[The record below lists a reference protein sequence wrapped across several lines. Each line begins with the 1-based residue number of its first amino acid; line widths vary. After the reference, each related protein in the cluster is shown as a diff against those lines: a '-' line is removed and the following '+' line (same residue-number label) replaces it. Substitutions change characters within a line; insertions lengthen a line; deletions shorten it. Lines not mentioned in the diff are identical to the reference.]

1 MIIFSF
7 FRRKSTQIYLL
18 LFIILFLLINST
30 GLLIEN
36 IENIKDNNFSSSTLL
51 YIKSETNYE
60 SLLKSNKYI
69 TNIKRA
75 LIFDYGNVKNID
87 ENTAVANT
95 KVDKMTVETGNV
107 VDYSN
112 EMNERAIIGL
122 KELNFINNRYNITKL
137 ISDSSVFYYEGVQIN
152 LKIKNVI
159 NSKKRSELII
169 SDSLFNELIT
179 KSNSYIY
186 TASITKTNEAQKII
200 NNLNKQVKGNVIL
213 LENLDESEQKIGE
226 ALDKNLKYLKAANIV
241 ICVISILLFLIINNN
256 NKNDLINEIYL
267 EQVLGFNSF
276 EIKCYL
282 FLRLIVL
289 HVASLLI
296 SCLLI
301 LILKYFINFPLFL
314 LLIRIIKI
322 IVFIMVYNV
331 ITCLMFK
338 TKAEKLFKYR

>member
-18 LFIILFLLINST
+18 LFIILFFLINST

-87 ENTAVANT
+87 ENDIIEEEIGGILTYSSVENEAF
-95 KVDKMTVETGNV
+95 DK
-107 VDYSN
+107 N
-112 EMNERAIIGL
+112 ELVIGL

-137 ISDSSVFYYEGVQIN
+137 ISDSSVFYYEGVPIN

-314 LLIRIIKI
+314 FLIRIIKI

>member
-18 LFIILFLLINST
+18 LFIILFFLINST

-75 LIFDYGNVKNID
+75 IIFDYGNVKNID
-87 ENTAVANT
+87 ENDIIEEEIGGILTYSSVENEAF
-95 KVDKMTVETGNV
+95 DK
-107 VDYSN
+107 N
-112 EMNERAIIGL
+112 ELVIGL

-137 ISDSSVFYYEGVQIN
+137 ISDSSVFYYEGVPIN

-226 ALDKNLKYLKAANIV
+226 SLDKNLKYLKATNIV

-314 LLIRIIKI
+314 FLIRIIKI

>member
-18 LFIILFLLINST
+18 LFIILFFLINST

-87 ENTAVANT
+87 ENDIIEEEIGGILTYSSVENEAF
-95 KVDKMTVETGNV
+95 DK
-107 VDYSN
+107 N
-112 EMNERAIIGL
+112 ELVIGL

-296 SCLLI
+296 SCILI

-314 LLIRIIKI
+314 FLIRIIKI
-322 IVFIMVYNV
+322 IVFIIVYNV
-331 ITCLMFK
+331 IACLMFNIK
-338 TKAEKLFKYR
+338 IERR

>member
-18 LFIILFLLINST
+18 LFIILFFLINST

-87 ENTAVANT
+87 ENDIIEEEIGGILTYSSVENEAF
-95 KVDKMTVETGNV
+95 DK
-107 VDYSN
+107 N
-112 EMNERAIIGL
+112 ELVIGL

-137 ISDSSVFYYEGVQIN
+137 ISDSSVFYYEGVPIN

-200 NNLNKQVKGNVIL
+200 NNLNKQVRGNVIL

-226 ALDKNLKYLKAANIV
+226 ALDKNLKYLKATNIV

-314 LLIRIIKI
+314 FLIRIIKI
-322 IVFIMVYNV
+322 IVFIIVYNV
-331 ITCLMFK
+331 IACLMFNIK
-338 TKAEKLFKYR
+338 IERR

>member
-18 LFIILFLLINST
+18 LFIILFFLINST

-75 LIFDYGNVKNID
+75 LIFNYGNVKNID
-87 ENTAVANT
+87 ENDIIEEEIGGILTYSSVENEAF
-95 KVDKMTVETGNV
+95 DKNKLV
-107 VDYSN
+107 
-112 EMNERAIIGL
+112 IGL

-137 ISDSSVFYYEGVQIN
+137 ISDSSVFYYEGVPIN

-314 LLIRIIKI
+314 FLIRIIKI

>member
-18 LFIILFLLINST
+18 LFIILFFLINST

-75 LIFDYGNVKNID
+75 IIFDYGNVKNID
-87 ENTAVANT
+87 ENDIIEEEIGGILTYSSVENEAF
-95 KVDKMTVETGNV
+95 DK
-107 VDYSN
+107 N
-112 EMNERAIIGL
+112 ELVIGL

-314 LLIRIIKI
+314 FLIRIIKI

>member
-18 LFIILFLLINST
+18 LFIILFFLINST

-75 LIFDYGNVKNID
+75 TIFDYGNVKNID
-87 ENTAVANT
+87 ENDIIEEEIGGILTYSSVENEAF
-95 KVDKMTVETGNV
+95 DK
-107 VDYSN
+107 N
-112 EMNERAIIGL
+112 ELVIGL

-137 ISDSSVFYYEGVQIN
+137 ISDSSVFYYEGVPIN

-226 ALDKNLKYLKAANIV
+226 ALDKNLKYLKATNIV

-301 LILKYFINFPLFL
+301 LILKYFINFSLFL
-314 LLIRIIKI
+314 FLIRIIKI

-331 ITCLMFK
+331 ITCLMFNIK
-338 TKAEKLFKYR
+338 IEKLFKYR

>member
-1 MIIFSF
+1 MIVFSF

-18 LFIILFLLINST
+18 LFIILFFLINST

-87 ENTAVANT
+87 ENDIIEEEIGGILTYSSVENEAF
-95 KVDKMTVETGNV
+95 DK
-107 VDYSN
+107 N
-112 EMNERAIIGL
+112 ELVIGL
-122 KELNFINNRYNITKL
+122 KELNFINYRYNITKL
-137 ISDSSVFYYEGVQIN
+137 ISDSSVFYYEGVPIN

-226 ALDKNLKYLKAANIV
+226 ALDKNLKYLKATNIV

-314 LLIRIIKI
+314 FLIRIIKI
-322 IVFIMVYNV
+322 IVFIIVYNI
-331 ITCLMFK
+331 ITCLMFNIK
-338 TKAEKLFKYR
+338 IERR

>member
-18 LFIILFLLINST
+18 LFIILFFLINST

-87 ENTAVANT
+87 ENDIIEEEIGGILTYSSVENEAF
-95 KVDKMTVETGNV
+95 DK
-107 VDYSN
+107 N
-112 EMNERAIIGL
+112 ELVIGL

-137 ISDSSVFYYEGVQIN
+137 ISDSSVFYYEGVPIN

-296 SCLLI
+296 SCILI

>member
-18 LFIILFLLINST
+18 LFIILFFLINST

-75 LIFDYGNVKNID
+75 LIFNYGNVKNID
-87 ENTAVANT
+87 ENDIIEEEIGGILTYSSVENEAF
-95 KVDKMTVETGNV
+95 DKNKLV
-107 VDYSN
+107 
-112 EMNERAIIGL
+112 IGL

-137 ISDSSVFYYEGVQIN
+137 ISDSSVFYYEGVPIN

-314 LLIRIIKI
+314 FLIRIIKI

-331 ITCLMFK
+331 ITCLMFNIK
-338 TKAEKLFKYR
+338 IERR

>member
-69 TNIKRA
+69 TNIKRT

-87 ENTAVANT
+87 ENDIIEEEIGGILTYSSVENEAF
-95 KVDKMTVETGNV
+95 DK
-107 VDYSN
+107 N
-112 EMNERAIIGL
+112 ELVIGL

-137 ISDSSVFYYEGVQIN
+137 ISDSSVFYYEGVPIN
-152 LKIKNVI
+152 FKIKNVI

-226 ALDKNLKYLKAANIV
+226 ALDKNLKYLKATNIV

-301 LILKYFINFPLFL
+301 LILKYFITFPLFL

>member
-87 ENTAVANT
+87 GNDIIEEEIGGILTYSSVENEAF
-95 KVDKMTVETGNV
+95 DK
-107 VDYSN
+107 N
-112 EMNERAIIGL
+112 ELVIGL

>member
-18 LFIILFLLINST
+18 LFIILFFLINST

-87 ENTAVANT
+87 ENDIIEEEIGGILTYSSVENEAF
-95 KVDKMTVETGNV
+95 DK
-107 VDYSN
+107 N
-112 EMNERAIIGL
+112 ELVIGL

-226 ALDKNLKYLKAANIV
+226 ALDKNLKYLKATNIV

-314 LLIRIIKI
+314 FLIRIIKI

>member
-18 LFIILFLLINST
+18 LFIILFFLINST

-87 ENTAVANT
+87 ENDIIEEEIGGILTYSSVENEAF
-95 KVDKMTVETGNV
+95 DK
-107 VDYSN
+107 N
-112 EMNERAIIGL
+112 ELVIGL

-200 NNLNKQVKGNVIL
+200 NKLNKQVKGNVIL

-226 ALDKNLKYLKAANIV
+226 ALDKNLKYLKATNIV

>member
-18 LFIILFLLINST
+18 LFIILFFLINST

-87 ENTAVANT
+87 ENDIIEEEIGGILTYSSVENEAF
-95 KVDKMTVETGNV
+95 DKNKLV
-107 VDYSN
+107 
-112 EMNERAIIGL
+112 IGL

-137 ISDSSVFYYEGVQIN
+137 ISDSSVFYYEGVPIN

-314 LLIRIIKI
+314 FLIRIIKI

>member
-18 LFIILFLLINST
+18 LFIILFFLINST

-87 ENTAVANT
+87 ENDIIEEEIGGILTYSSVENEAF
-95 KVDKMTVETGNV
+95 DK
-107 VDYSN
+107 N
-112 EMNERAIIGL
+112 ELVIGL

-226 ALDKNLKYLKAANIV
+226 ALDKNLKYLKATNIV

-301 LILKYFINFPLFL
+301 LILKYFITFPLFL

>member
-18 LFIILFLLINST
+18 LFIILFFLINST

-87 ENTAVANT
+87 ENDIIEEEIGGILTYSSVENEAF
-95 KVDKMTVETGNV
+95 DK
-107 VDYSN
+107 N
-112 EMNERAIIGL
+112 ELVIGL

-314 LLIRIIKI
+314 FLIRIIKI

>member
-18 LFIILFLLINST
+18 LFIILFFLINST

-87 ENTAVANT
+87 ENDIIEEEIGGILTYSSVENEAF
-95 KVDKMTVETGNV
+95 DK
-107 VDYSN
+107 N
-112 EMNERAIIGL
+112 ELVIGL

-169 SDSLFNELIT
+169 SDSLFNELLT

-267 EQVLGFNSF
+267 EHVLGFNSF

>member
-18 LFIILFLLINST
+18 LFIILFFLINST

-87 ENTAVANT
+87 ENDIIEEEIGGILTYSSVENEAF
-95 KVDKMTVETGNV
+95 DK
-107 VDYSN
+107 N
-112 EMNERAIIGL
+112 ELVIGL

-137 ISDSSVFYYEGVQIN
+137 ISDSSVFYYEGVPIN

-296 SCLLI
+296 SCILI

-314 LLIRIIKI
+314 FLIRIIKI

>member
-18 LFIILFLLINST
+18 LFIILFFLINST

-75 LIFDYGNVKNID
+75 LIFNYGNVKNID
-87 ENTAVANT
+87 ENDIIEEEIGGILTYSSVENEAF
-95 KVDKMTVETGNV
+95 DKNKLV
-107 VDYSN
+107 
-112 EMNERAIIGL
+112 IGL

-137 ISDSSVFYYEGVQIN
+137 ISDSSVFYYEGVPIN

-200 NNLNKQVKGNVIL
+200 NKLNKQVKGNVIL

-226 ALDKNLKYLKAANIV
+226 ALDKNLKYLKATNIV

-314 LLIRIIKI
+314 FLIRIIKI

>member
-18 LFIILFLLINST
+18 LFIILFFLINST

-75 LIFDYGNVKNID
+75 IIFDYGNVKNID
-87 ENTAVANT
+87 ENDIIEEEIGGILTYSSVENEAF
-95 KVDKMTVETGNV
+95 DK
-107 VDYSN
+107 N
-112 EMNERAIIGL
+112 ELVIGL

-137 ISDSSVFYYEGVQIN
+137 ISDSSVFYYEGVPIN

-314 LLIRIIKI
+314 FLIRIIKI

>member
-87 ENTAVANT
+87 ENDIIEEEIGGILTYSSVENEAF
-95 KVDKMTVETGNV
+95 DK
-107 VDYSN
+107 N
-112 EMNERAIIGL
+112 ELVIGL

-213 LENLDESEQKIGE
+213 LENLGESEQKIGE

>member
-18 LFIILFLLINST
+18 LFIILFFLINST

-87 ENTAVANT
+87 ENDIIEEEIGGILTYSSVENEAF
-95 KVDKMTVETGNV
+95 DK
-107 VDYSN
+107 N
-112 EMNERAIIGL
+112 ELVIGL

-314 LLIRIIKI
+314 FLIRIIKI
-322 IVFIMVYNV
+322 IVFIIVYNV
-331 ITCLMFK
+331 IACLMFNIK
-338 TKAEKLFKYR
+338 IERR

>member
-18 LFIILFLLINST
+18 LFIILFFLINST

-36 IENIKDNNFSSSTLL
+36 VENIKDNNFSSSTLL
-51 YIKSETNYE
+51 YVKSETNYE

-75 LIFDYGNVKNID
+75 IIFDYGNVKNID
-87 ENTAVANT
+87 ENDIIEEEIGGILTYSSVENEAF
-95 KVDKMTVETGNV
+95 DK
-107 VDYSN
+107 N
-112 EMNERAIIGL
+112 ELVIGL

-137 ISDSSVFYYEGVQIN
+137 ISDSSVFYYEGVPIN

-226 ALDKNLKYLKAANIV
+226 ALDKNLKYLKATNIV

-301 LILKYFINFPLFL
+301 LILKYFINFSLFL
-314 LLIRIIKI
+314 FLIRIIKI

>member
-18 LFIILFLLINST
+18 LFIILFFLINST

-75 LIFDYGNVKNID
+75 IIFDYGNVKNID
-87 ENTAVANT
+87 ENDIIEEEIGGILTYSSVENEAF
-95 KVDKMTVETGNV
+95 DKNKLV
-107 VDYSN
+107 
-112 EMNERAIIGL
+112 IGL

-137 ISDSSVFYYEGVQIN
+137 ISDSSVFYYEGVPIN

-314 LLIRIIKI
+314 FLIRIIKI

>member
-18 LFIILFLLINST
+18 LFIILFFLINST

-36 IENIKDNNFSSSTLL
+36 VENIKDNNFSSSTLL

-69 TNIKRA
+69 TNIKRT

-87 ENTAVANT
+87 ENDIIEEEIGGILTYSSVENEAF
-95 KVDKMTVETGNV
+95 DK
-107 VDYSN
+107 N
-112 EMNERAIIGL
+112 ELVIGL

-301 LILKYFINFPLFL
+301 LILKYFINFSLFL
-314 LLIRIIKI
+314 FLIRIIKI

-331 ITCLMFK
+331 ITCLMFNIK
-338 TKAEKLFKYR
+338 IERR

>member
-18 LFIILFLLINST
+18 LFIILFFLINST

-75 LIFDYGNVKNID
+75 LIFNYGNVKNID
-87 ENTAVANT
+87 ENDIIEEEIGGILTYSSVENEAF
-95 KVDKMTVETGNV
+95 DKNKLV
-107 VDYSN
+107 
-112 EMNERAIIGL
+112 IGL

-137 ISDSSVFYYEGVQIN
+137 ISDSSVFYYEGVPIN

-213 LENLDESEQKIGE
+213 LENLDEGEQKIGE

-314 LLIRIIKI
+314 FLIRIIKI

>member
-87 ENTAVANT
+87 ENDIIEEEIGGILTYSSVENEAF
-95 KVDKMTVETGNV
+95 DK
-107 VDYSN
+107 N
-112 EMNERAIIGL
+112 ELVIGL

>member
-18 LFIILFLLINST
+18 LFIILFFLINST

-87 ENTAVANT
+87 ENDIIEEEIGGILTYSSVENEAF
-95 KVDKMTVETGNV
+95 DK
-107 VDYSN
+107 N
-112 EMNERAIIGL
+112 ELVIGL

-200 NNLNKQVKGNVIL
+200 NKLNKQVKGNVIL

-314 LLIRIIKI
+314 FLIRIIKI
-322 IVFIMVYNV
+322 IVFIIVYNV
-331 ITCLMFK
+331 IACLMFNIK
-338 TKAEKLFKYR
+338 IERR

>member
-18 LFIILFLLINST
+18 LFIILFFLINST

-75 LIFDYGNVKNID
+75 IIFDYGNVKNID
-87 ENTAVANT
+87 ENDIIEEEIGGILTYSSVENEAF
-95 KVDKMTVETGNV
+95 DK
-107 VDYSN
+107 N
-112 EMNERAIIGL
+112 ELVIGL

>member
-18 LFIILFLLINST
+18 LFIILFFLINST

-36 IENIKDNNFSSSTLL
+36 VENIKDNNFSSSTLL

-75 LIFDYGNVKNID
+75 IIFDYGNVKNID
-87 ENTAVANT
+87 ENDIIEEEIGGILTYSSVENEAF
-95 KVDKMTVETGNV
+95 DK
-107 VDYSN
+107 N
-112 EMNERAIIGL
+112 ELVIGL

-137 ISDSSVFYYEGVQIN
+137 ISDSSVFYYEGVPIN

-226 ALDKNLKYLKAANIV
+226 ALDKNLKYLKATNIV

-301 LILKYFINFPLFL
+301 LILKYFINFSLFL
-314 LLIRIIKI
+314 FLIRIIKI

-331 ITCLMFK
+331 ITCLMFNIK
-338 TKAEKLFKYR
+338 IERR